1 MTKQSFI
8 RGTMIL
14 LAAGIVNRILGF
26 IPRILLPR
34 VIGAEGVGLYQLGY
48 PFFLVL
54 VTIISGGI
62 PLAVAKLIAEAESA
76 GRSDRSKAVLRT
88 SLMFSG
94 GAGFLF
100 MVLCLLFAP
109 WIMRNVLTDGRVYP
123 AFITMS
129 PMILIVAVSSVFRGY
144 FQGKQNMIPSASSS
158 ILETLAR
165 IFCQLWFAY
174 LFLPLGLAYAAA
186 GAMLGVVAGE
196 AVSLLSLLWQF
207 YSARRKEKA
216 AANKQAPILGSGSG
230 SGSSSDS
237 GSDSGSGSSTGS
249 GANSGAVGGAVS
261 GTGGSLRIRKQGL
274 SFFSTLRQ
282 ILRIAIPVTGGRLV
296 GSISYLLESITTA
309 QSLAIAGVATAVAT
323 AQYGALQG
331 MIIPVLLLPGVLTSS
346 LAVSL
351 VPSLAEAKALGDFR
365 TIHKRLH
372 QSLRLALVTGAPFA
386 VIMYVMAEPLCKL
399 LYNNADI
406 AGMLKTMAP
415 FALFMYVQAPLQ
427 ATLQA
432 LDKPG
437 TALTNTLIGAVIKIA
452 LILYL
457 ASQPALG
464 IYGAII
470 ASIVNIIIVTLL
482 HGFAVFRA
490 LRYRFPLGDIL
501 KIGVGMIVTAGC
513 ASFLYHEIHL
523 SDSFA
528 VHFIFSA
535 ATAFL
540 LYIAMTFATG
550 LIDRFDLQRVPG
562 IGRWFH

>member
-1 MTKQSFI
+1 MNKQSFI

-62 PLAVAKLIAEAESA
+62 PLAIAKLIAEAESE
-76 GRSDRSKAVLRT
+76 GKPEKSRAVLRT
-88 SLMFSG
+88 SLILSG
-94 GAGFLF
+94 AAGLVC
-100 MVLCLLFAP
+100 MILSLLAAP
-109 WIMRNVLTDGRVYP
+109 WLMRNVLTDGRVYP
-123 AFITMS
+123 SFISMS
-129 PMILIVAVSSVFRGY
+129 PMILIVAISSVFRGY

-165 IFCQLWFAY
+165 ILCQLWFAS
-174 LFLPLGLAYAAA
+174 LFLPMGIAYAAA
-186 GAMLGVVAGE
+186 GAMLGVLAGE
-196 AVSLLSLLWQF
+196 MIALLSLLWQF
-207 YSARRKEKA
+207 FMHRRKESQDQQKLQSQLAPLPPGTAAKA
-216 AANKQAPILGSGSG
+216 AAQ
-230 SGSSSDS
+230 
-237 GSDSGSGSSTGS
+237 TG
-249 GANSGAVGGAVS
+249 
-261 GTGGSLRIRKQGL
+261 
-274 SFFSTLRQ
+274 FMYTLRR

-296 GSISYLLESITTA
+296 GSLSYLLESITTA

-331 MIIPVLLLPGVLTSS
+331 MVIPVLLLPGALTTS
-346 LAVSL
+346 LAISL
-351 VPSLAEAKALGDFR
+351 VPSLAEAQARGDKK

-386 VIMYVMAEPLCKL
+386 VVMYVLAEPLCQL
-399 LYNNADI
+399 LYNNSDI
-406 AGMLKTMAP
+406 AGMLKVMAP

-437 TALTNTLIGAVIKIA
+437 TALTNTLIGAIIKIG

-457 ASQPALG
+457 ASNPSLG

-470 ASIVNIIIVTLL
+470 ASIANIITVTLL
-482 HGFAVFRA
+482 HGAAVARA
-490 LRYRFPLGDIL
+490 LQYRFPLMDAVKVICAML
-501 KIGVGMIVTAGC
+501 IMAGC
-513 ASFLYHEIHL
+513 ASYLYHEIPFTPSASAL
-523 SDSFA
+523 IQ
-528 VHFIFSA
+528 FICSASA
-535 ATAFL
+535 AFV
-540 LYIAMTFATG
+540 LYLVLTFATG
-550 LIDRFDLQRVPG
+550 LIDRFDLQRVP
-562 IGRWFH
+562 IFGRWFR

>member
-1 MTKQSFI
+1 
-8 RGTMIL
+8 MIL

-34 VIGAEGVGLYQLGY
+34 VIGAEGVGLFQLGY

-62 PLAVAKLIAEAESA
+62 PLAVAKLIAEAESE
-76 GRSDRSKAVLRT
+76 GKTERSKAVLRT
-88 SLMFSG
+88 SLILAG
-94 GAGFLF
+94 TAGFIF
-100 MVLCLLFAP
+100 MVFCLIAAP
-109 WIMRNVLTDGRVYP
+109 WIMRHLLTDGRVYP

-129 PMILIVAVSSVFRGY
+129 PMILIVAISSVFRGY

-174 LFLPLGLAYAAA
+174 LFLPKGLAYAAA

-196 AVSLLSLLWQF
+196 AVSLLSLLWHF
-207 YSARRKEKA
+207 SSARRKEQKVA
-216 AANKQAPILGSGSG
+216 AALADTERNTSLSEQASLG
-230 SGSSSDS
+230 
-237 GSDSGSGSSTGS
+237 
-249 GANSGAVGGAVS
+249 
-261 GTGGSLRIRKQGL
+261 
-274 SFFSTLRQ
+274 FFTTLRR
-282 ILRIAIPVTGGRLV
+282 ILKIAIPVTGGRLV
-296 GSISYLLESITTA
+296 GSLSYLLESITTA

-399 LYNNADI
+399 LYNNIEI
-406 AGMLKTMAP
+406 AGMLKIMAP

-437 TALTNTLIGAVIKIA
+437 TALTNTLIGAVLKIM

-457 ASQPALG
+457 ASNPALG

-470 ASIVNIIIVTLL
+470 ASIVNIMIVTLL
-482 HGFAVFRA
+482 HGYSVFKA
-490 LRYRFPLGDIL
+490 LHYRFPVSDII
-501 KIGVGMIVTAGC
+501 KIGAGTIIM
-513 ASFLYHEIHL
+513 AGFSSYLYHEIQITN
-523 SDSFA
+523 SIMT
-528 VHFIFSA
+528 HFILTSFF
-535 ATAFL
+535 AFL
-540 LYIAMTFATG
+540 LYLIIIVVTG
-550 LIDRFDLQRVPG
+550 LIDRYDLQRVPG
-562 IGRWFH
+562 IGRWFR